1 MNKHK
6 WAKEIIHWANGGEIE
21 CRSIEGYEAYWG
33 EWEEGPI
40 DWDTTL
46 YEFRIKEQAEGF

>member
-46 YEFRIKEQAEGF
+46 YEFRIKEQAEE